1 MRKKICTII
10 TALGM
15 AAGGILSLSSNA
27 FAVRSEERVKIIPN
41 VPDDVKFTRIV
52 PGVGGPIIELTYNDS
67 ASRYETLE
75 SWPRVVRIGY
85 GDFTDKQI
93 YDLDRKISNFYMG
106 PANRVGVAEFQAEAY
121 AATGIWEDGETIVLS
136 GSRIYYGI
144 DLINGSGG
152 RLIYQI
158 GFTKTG
164 GYYLGRV
171 DYTRC
176 IHSSVFISGLATE
189 CRMEEIGNGKVQYQP
204 YTSDGRRVE
213 IPAEEDAI
221 LTAATEA
228 WDPPYGWP
236 DLTPPEPE
244 PEPEPVEPDPVEP
257 EPVEPEPVEPE
268 PVEPEPVEPEP
279 EPEPVEPDPVEPE
292 PEPEPTEF
300 PEPSELS
307 DPPDSSVAEI
317 VLAGVKD
324 IIPESSD
331 IATEGN
337 SEKNAKNE
345 GHEVIMSETTGV
357 VGSTETMTVESNED
371 TSALGL
377 EKQTGAVMEKEIA
390 KTESSSQDRTEVEV
404 PDLGQGADKKPNFA
418 ASVAVVLGAGAVLTA
433 AWWFLLFGRHK
444 SKERK
449 EGKE

>member
-121 AATGIWEDGETIVLS
+121 VATGIWEDGETIVLS

-244 PEPEPVEPDPVEP
+244 PEPEPVEPDPVK
-257 EPVEPEPVEPE
+257 
-268 PVEPEPVEPEP
+268 PEP
-279 EPEPVEPDPVEPE
+279 ES
-292 PEPEPTEF
+292 EPTEL
-300 PEPSELS
+300 PEPSES
-307 DPPDSSVAEI
+307 SNPPDSSVVEI

-331 IATEGN
+331 IAAEVN

-345 GHEVIMSETTGV
+345 GHEVIMSETTGI
-357 VGSTETMTVESNED
+357 VGSTETMTVESSED

-390 KTESSSQDRTEVEV
+390 KTESSSQDRMEVEV
-404 PDLGQGADKKPNFA
+404 PDLGQGADKKPNIA
-418 ASVAVVLGAGAVLTA
+418 VSVAVVLGAGAVLTA

>member
-121 AATGIWEDGETIVLS
+121 VATCIWEDGETIVLS

-244 PEPEPVEPDPVEP
+244 PVEPDPVEPEPEPVEPDPVEP

-268 PVEPEPVEPEP
+268 PVEP
-279 EPEPVEPDPVEPE
+279 DPVEPE
-292 PEPEPTEF
+292 PEPEPTELS
-300 PEPSELS
+300 EPSEPS
-307 DPPDSSVAEI
+307 NSPDSSVAEI

-337 SEKNAKNE
+337 AEKNAKNE
-345 GHEVIMSETTGV
+345 GHEVIMSETTGI
-357 VGSTETMTVESNED
+357 VGSTETMTVESSED

-390 KTESSSQDRTEVEV
+390 KTESSSQDRMEVEV
-404 PDLGQGADKKPNFA
+404 PDLGQGADKKPNIA
-418 ASVAVVLGAGAVLTA
+418 VSVAVVLGAGVVLTA

>member
-1 MRKKICTII
+1 MRKRICTII

-121 AATGIWEDGETIVLS
+121 VATGIWEDGETIVLS

-244 PEPEPVEPDPVEP
+244 PEPEPVEPEP
-257 EPVEPEPVEPE
+257 EPV
-268 PVEPEPVEPEP
+268 EP

-292 PEPEPTEF
+292 PKPEPTEL

-307 DPPDSSVAEI
+307 NPPDSSVAEI

-331 IATEGN
+331 IATGGN

-345 GHEVIMSETTGV
+345 GHEVIMSETTGA

-377 EKQTGAVMEKEIA
+377 EKQTSAVTEKEIA